1 MEAVW
6 LPSLPIIM
14 RRIGGRSEFRLEG
27 SAGQSRW
34 RRSDRRGFG
43 GRHPWQDGQRPAGR
57 SWPPAGSWVG
67 LLLLAENIDTSNG
80 SALTVLEIIE
90 VFRRAKLSQAIKGG
104 QAKALVVGK
113 TIGRPKVAASLR
125 RRVEAALAAGD
136 GIRPTARRFGVA
148 PATVVNIH
156 RIMAQ
161 PVAEAA

>member
-1 MEAVW
+1 MVAVFADHNA
-6 LPSLPIIM
+6 
-14 RRIGGRSEFRLEG
+14 E
-27 SAGQSRW
+27 
-34 RRSDRRGFG
+34 DRRKHRNSGWKALLASLG
-43 GRHPWQDGQRPAGR
+43 GVDQIAVASVGDIPGKTVKDLLVVLGR
-57 SWPPAGSWVG
+57 LRDHGVG